1 MKTAR
6 ENEALNGVENLRKMG
21 RRALQKVQKYEDLV
35 GEQAESAPSP
45 IPVPSE
51 TENPSSSANSS
62 KGDSR
67 ASSADPPKLDGID
80 VPQVV
85 REESSNPKVQS
96 EHSQNGEAKANL
108 PSLPPN
114 DCGEIAN
121 LQFPKK
127 IWYIVN
133 NPYYHCMFWTG
144 TNCDP
149 DEKAEIGHGDYR
161 GSTSFV
167 V

>member
-35 GEQAESAPSP
+35 GEQAQESAPSP
-45 IPVPSE
+45 IPVPSKAE
-51 TENPSSSANSS
+51 SSSANSS
-62 KGDSR
+62 KDDSR
-67 ASSADPPKLDGID
+67 AKSAVSPELDGIE

-85 REESSNPKVQS
+85 REESSNPEVQS
-96 EHSQNGEAKANL
+96 EHSQGANAQANL

-149 DEKAEIGHGDYR
+149 DEKAEIGHGDFR